1 MNVNLQHLNI
11 INWYM
16 IYAYSIVA
24 DYLLFINFLIV
35 ITAVVCF
42 SIKVMNEIAF
52 DDIFEGYRQSV
63 MWLL

>member
-11 INWYM
+11 MNWYM

>member
-52 DDIFEGYRQSV
+52 DDMFEGYRQSV

>member
-11 INWYM
+11 IKLYM

-52 DDIFEGYRQSV
+52 DDMFEGYRQSV

>member
-1 MNVNLQHLNI
+1 MNVNLQHFNI

>member
-1 MNVNLQHLNI
+1 
-11 INWYM
+11 M